1 MLVHLFACLKMSSLP
16 PKRLKRESHF
26 SAASKVLDPVISA
39 WARLCAMAES
49 GPLGVLLKASV
60 GDAARFCASRDR
72 QSTGNSRSKPHGP
85 KTRASCVVVQNVP
98 LGALIS
104 KRAAAA
110 PGRRKCH
117 PCLTEPPP
125 QKAPDR
131 RGGGAR
137 RVGSARARA
146 ARGWGQGAGAAWRC
160 LGEHV
165 RHAGRDSF
173 MIKDAKSETTV
184 RWQITRGF
192 QIWSQKCRARSVAP
206 EKVWRAPQFI
216 RRFNHTHIAY
226 A

>member
-1 MLVHLFACLKMSSLP
+1 
-16 PKRLKRESHF
+16 
-26 SAASKVLDPVISA
+26 
-39 WARLCAMAES
+39 MAES

-146 ARGWGQGAGAAWRC
+146 ARGWGQGAGAGCRC

-192 QIWSQKCRARSVAP
+192 QIWSQKFRARSVAP
-206 EKVWRAPQFI
+206 AKVCRAPVNI
-216 RRFNHTHIAY
+216 HRFNSIRSVS
-226 A
+226 

>member
-1 MLVHLFACLKMSSLP
+1 M
-16 PKRLKRESHF
+16 
-26 SAASKVLDPVISA
+26 
-39 WARLCAMAES
+39 
-49 GPLGVLLKASV
+49 

-85 KTRASCVVVQNVP
+85 KARVSCVVVQNVP

-104 KRAAAA
+104 LMPTA
-110 PGRRKCH
+110 PAGRRKCH
-117 PCLTEPPP
+117 PYLTEPPP
-125 QKAPDR
+125 HKAPDR

-173 MIKDAKSETTV
+173 MIKDAKSGIPNLVSEV
-184 RWQITRGF
+184 SGALCSARK
-192 QIWSQKCRARSVAP
+192 SLARSSVYTSFQ
-206 EKVWRAPQFI
+206 QFV
-216 RRFNHTHIAY
+216 
-226 A
+226 

>member
-1 MLVHLFACLKMSSLP
+1 
-16 PKRLKRESHF
+16 
-26 SAASKVLDPVISA
+26 
-39 WARLCAMAES
+39 MAES

-146 ARGWGQGAGAAWRC
+146 ARGWGQGAGAGCSIR
-160 LGEHV
+160 LV
-165 RHAGRDSF
+165 
-173 MIKDAKSETTV
+173 DASAAAAEGDLLNKLISVGGSRSELASS
-184 RWQITRGF
+184 I
-192 QIWSQKCRARSVAP
+192 
-206 EKVWRAPQFI
+206 
-216 RRFNHTHIAY
+216 
-226 A
+226 

>member
-1 MLVHLFACLKMSSLP
+1 
-16 PKRLKRESHF
+16 
-26 SAASKVLDPVISA
+26 
-39 WARLCAMAES
+39 MAQS

-146 ARGWGQGAGAAWRC
+146 ARGWGQGAGAGCRC

-173 MIKDAKSETTV
+173 MIKDAKSETTAG
-184 RWQITRGF
+184 WQITRGF

-206 EKVWRAPQFI
+206 DKVWRAPEFI
-216 RRFNHTHIAY
+216 RRFNHITAIQESPWDASPSE
-226 A
+226 APRESI

>member
-1 MLVHLFACLKMSSLP
+1 
-16 PKRLKRESHF
+16 
-26 SAASKVLDPVISA
+26 
-39 WARLCAMAES
+39 MAES

-146 ARGWGQGAGAAWRC
+146 ARGWGQGAGAGCRC

-173 MIKDAKSETTV
+173 MIKDAKSKTV
-184 RWQITRGF
+184 RSLPTCLICMHLHKAKSFFLLPLRLRRVTVPDGKVGHFTR
-192 QIWSQKCRARSVAP
+192 QLPID
-206 EKVWRAPQFI
+206 
-216 RRFNHTHIAY
+216 T
-226 A
+226 

>member
-1 MLVHLFACLKMSSLP
+1 
-16 PKRLKRESHF
+16 
-26 SAASKVLDPVISA
+26 
-39 WARLCAMAES
+39 MAES

-173 MIKDAKSETTV
+173 MIKDAKSKTTAG
-184 RWQITRGF
+184 WQITRGF

-206 EKVWRAPQFI
+206 EKVWRAPEFI
-216 RRFNHTHIAY
+216 RRFNSMHMVQVTTPRHRRFKD
-226 A
+226 

>member
-1 MLVHLFACLKMSSLP
+1 
-16 PKRLKRESHF
+16 
-26 SAASKVLDPVISA
+26 
-39 WARLCAMAES
+39 MAES

-146 ARGWGQGAGAAWRC
+146 ARGWGQGAGAGCRC

-173 MIKDAKSETTV
+173 MIKDAKSETTA

-206 EKVWRAPQFI
+206 EKVCRAPEFI
-216 RRFNHTHIAY
+216 RRFNHTVLHERSRVRLRAVTC
-226 A
+226 

>member
-1 MLVHLFACLKMSSLP
+1 MG
-16 PKRLKRESHF
+16 
-26 SAASKVLDPVISA
+26 
-39 WARLCAMAES
+39 ES

-146 ARGWGQGAGAAWRC
+146 ARSTLHPEIINVHFTFRTQSLVHTPIMHRERVHSQ
-160 LGEHV
+160 LQL
-165 RHAGRDSF
+165 SPL
-173 MIKDAKSETTV
+173 
-184 RWQITRGF
+184 
-192 QIWSQKCRARSVAP
+192 IWVQCRAHLFV
-206 EKVWRAPQFI
+206 
-216 RRFNHTHIAY
+216 
-226 A
+226 

>member
-1 MLVHLFACLKMSSLP
+1 MSSLP

-104 KRAAAA
+104 KRAAATA
-110 PGRRKCH
+110 GRRKCH

-146 ARGWGQGAGAAWRC
+146 ARGWGQGAGAGCRC
-160 LGEHV
+160 LREHA
-165 RHAGRDSF
+165 RRAGRDLLNTLQP
-173 MIKDAKSETTV
+173 KSEMV
-184 RWQITRGF
+184 IRWACPVPSSCESGGGGG
-192 QIWSQKCRARSVAP
+192 SPLPPQKSN
-206 EKVWRAPQFI
+206 Q
-216 RRFNHTHIAY
+216 
-226 A
+226 

>member
-1 MLVHLFACLKMSSLP
+1 ML
-16 PKRLKRESHF
+16 
-26 SAASKVLDPVISA
+26 ASKCLPCLLNASKERAIFRQPQQPRKRSILSLSA
-39 WARLCAMAES
+39 CGRLCPMAES

-146 ARGWGQGAGAAWRC
+146 ARGWGQGAGAGCRC
-160 LGEHV
+160 LAEHV
-165 RHAGRDSF
+165 RLAGRDSF
-173 MIKDAKSETTV
+173 MIKDAKSETTAG
-184 RWQITRGF
+184 WQITRGF

-206 EKVWRAPQFI
+206 EKVWRAPEFI
-216 RRFNHTHIAY
+216 RRFNSTL
-226 A
+226 